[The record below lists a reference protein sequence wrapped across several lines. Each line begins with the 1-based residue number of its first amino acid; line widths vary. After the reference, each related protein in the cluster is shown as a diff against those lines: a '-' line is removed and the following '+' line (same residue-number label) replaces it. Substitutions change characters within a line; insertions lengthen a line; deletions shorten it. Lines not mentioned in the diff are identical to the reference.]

1 MGQQTF
7 LFLEITK
14 FIGTK
19 VIDRNGNFVGG
30 NSNSVITSIS
40 LRNSSTRNDEID
52 LIIKFDEIR
61 TITIMKK
68 SEMKRFVEMIKDSRI
83 LEEDKKDA

>member
-68 SEMKRFVEMIKDSRI
+68 SEMKRFVEMIKNSRI